1 MILHDGVILTKSGR
15 RFSKP
20 RNYKTQRL
28 RVGRLL
34 GLVQSQKNLN
44 LPMVENHERLLF

>member
-1 MILHDGVILTKSGR
+1 MNKMILHDGVILTKSGR

-20 RNYKTQRL
+20 RNYKSQRL

-34 GLVQSQKNLN
+34 GLVQSQKKFE
-44 LPMVENHERLLF
+44 PTHG